1 MKTAIIGG
9 DKRMLYAAKAFYD
22 SGADVA
28 IAGFDDLQSL
38 CDIRVMPVKDA
49 LDWADCSVLPIRPL
63 ADHCLNCPYSAEK
76 YHIERFAVDNG
87 AKPIFCGNAK
97 SLSPYLHAPL
107 YDYAAREDFAI
118 KNAVLTAEG
127 AIDLLFRCY
136 EDSVYGAKILTLGY
150 GRIGKVLARELSALG
165 ADVTVAARKLCDQIW
180 IQNAGMKAID
190 YSFKE
195 LYNYSVIINTV
206 PAKIINAAVID
217 TLRDDVFVIDLASK
231 PGGVDFE
238 RARERDL
245 TCVHALGLPGKIAP
259 KAAGRI
265 IKETI
270 IHMIKEENG
279 GKENSGLCDDRLLLH
294 L

>member
-38 CDIRVMPVKDA
+38 CDIRIMPVKDA

-63 ADHCLNCPYSAEK
+63 TDHCLNCSYSAEK

-87 AKPIFCGNAK
+87 VKPIFCGNAK

-136 EDSVYGAKILTLGY
+136 EDSVYGAKVRQDRKGSCKGTDRPRR
-150 GRIGKVLARELSALG
+150 GRHRRGAKALRSAM
-165 ADVTVAARKLCDQIW
+165 D
-180 IQNAGMKAID
+180 
-190 YSFKE
+190 
-195 LYNYSVIINTV
+195 
-206 PAKIINAAVID
+206 
-217 TLRDDVFVIDLASK
+217 
-231 PGGVDFE
+231 
-238 RARERDL
+238 
-245 TCVHALGLPGKIAP
+245 P
-259 KAAGRI
+259 KCGNESDRLFFQRI
-265 IKETI
+265 I
-270 IHMIKEENG
+270 
-279 GKENSGLCDDRLLLH
+279 RLFRH
-294 L
+294 HQYRPR

>member
-9 DKRMLYAAKAFYD
+9 DKRMLYTAKAFFD

-38 CDIRVMPVKDA
+38 CDIRIMRVKDA
-49 LDWADCSVLPIRPL
+49 LAWADYSVLPIRPL
-63 ADHCLNCPYSAEK
+63 TNRYLNCPYSAEK
-76 YHIERFAVDNG
+76 IHIERFALDNG
-87 AKPIFCGNAK
+87 AKPVFCGNSK
-97 SLSPYLHAPL
+97 RLSGYLSAPI
-107 YDYAAREDFAI
+107 YDYADREDFAI

-127 AIDLLFRCY
+127 AIDLLLRYY
-136 EDSVYGAKILTLGY
+136 EDSLFGAKILILGY
-150 GRIGKVLARELSALG
+150 GRIGKVLAKDLHALG
-165 ADVTVAARKLCDQIW
+165 ADVTVAARKRSDLTW
-180 IQNAGMKAID
+180 IQTAGMKAVD

-195 LYNYSVIINTV
+195 LSDYSILINTV
-206 PAKIINAAVID
+206 PAKILNADLID
-217 TLRDDVFVIDLASK
+217 TLRDDVFLIDLASK
-231 PGGVDFE
+231 PGGIDFD

-245 TCVHALGLPGKIAP
+245 TCIHALGLPGKTAP

-279 GKENSGLCDDRLLLH
+279 GKDNSGLCDDRLLLH